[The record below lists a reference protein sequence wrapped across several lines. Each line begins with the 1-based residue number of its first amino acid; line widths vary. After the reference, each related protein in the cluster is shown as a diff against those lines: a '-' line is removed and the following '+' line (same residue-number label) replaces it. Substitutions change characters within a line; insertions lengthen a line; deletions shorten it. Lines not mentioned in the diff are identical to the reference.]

1 MASTVA
7 AGDRPL
13 IEREARGAFWLTVAL
28 LGLLAVLPAAALVR
42 ASLWPSGSFDP
53 APALAEIARP
63 VVLRA
68 AWNSLESAFLSAV
81 IAVLIG
87 GISALL
93 IGASDMRGKR
103 LFALLM
109 TMGMLVAPQVAA
121 LAFKTLAGPASPI
134 LKLIGLAPAP
144 GTANPLMGRWGVIL
158 VLGLHHAPLVMLTLL
173 AGLKTLPDSLI
184 EAAELDG
191 ATARVLTLH
200 VVIPC
205 IAVHV
210 AAAMMLAFVAALGN
224 FGIPALLGLPVNY
237 VTVPTLIYRQ
247 LSSFGPG
254 VIGDVASLSI
264 ILALV
269 AGLAI
274 LTALQLLRGRS
285 AILDNDRSL
294 KPYWRLGRWRPPVE
308 LFAVALV
315 VLTVILPFLSLL
327 ASALVPAIGMP
338 LTIETMTIRAFG
350 EVMLRQAATVEAFR
364 NSFLLAGGAAILLA
378 LVALP
383 VGYAIVRLAGRSRST
398 LLFLIELPFAL
409 PGIVVAIAAILL
421 FLRPLPLIGVSLYAT
436 PWIIL
441 FAYLA
446 RFLSMAAKPT
456 IAALTQLDQ
465 AVEEAA
471 SLCGAGFVQR
481 LRHVLLPAILPAMLA
496 GGLFVFLSAFNEL
509 TVSALLWGP
518 GTRTLG
524 VILFS
529 LEEAGLTAEAS
540 ALAVVTMLIVA
551 ALMLILDRLGR
562 RLPPGVVP
570 WAV

>member
-1 MASTVA
+1 VAWAVAS
-7 AGDRPL
+7 GDRSL
-13 IEREARGAFWLTVAL
+13 IEREGRGAFWLTVVL
-28 LGLLAVLPAAALVR
+28 LGLLALLPAAALVR
-42 ASLWPSGSFDP
+42 ASLWPSGNFDP

-68 AWNSLESAFLSAV
+68 AWNSLESAFLSAA

-87 GISALL
+87 GVSALL
-93 IGASDMRGKR
+93 VGTSDMRGKR

-134 LKLIGLAPAP
+134 LKLIGMAPAP

-173 AGLKTLPDSLI
+173 AGLKTLPNSLI

-191 ATARVLTLH
+191 ATVGVVTSH
-200 VVIPC
+200 VVMPC
-205 IAVHV
+205 LAVHV

-274 LTALQLLRGRS
+274 LTALQLLQGRS
-285 AILDNDRSL
+285 AILDGDSGL
-294 KPYWRLGRWRPPVE
+294 KPYWRLGRWRLLVE
-308 LFAVALV
+308 VFAVALV
-315 VLTVILPFLSLL
+315 VLTLVLPFLSLL

-338 LTIETMTIRAFG
+338 LNLQTITIRAFS
-350 EVMLRQAATVEAFR
+350 EVVLRQAATIEAFR
-364 NSFLLAGGAAILLA
+364 NSFALAGGAAILLA

-383 VGYAIVRLAGRSRST
+383 VGYAIVRLAGRSRSA

-421 FLRPLPLIGVSLYAT
+421 FLRPLPLVGVSLYAT

-446 RFLSMAAKPT
+446 RFLSMAIKPA

-465 AVEEAA
+465 SVEEAA
-471 SLCGAGFVQR
+471 SLCGAGFGQR

-496 GGLFVFLSAFNEL
+496 GALFVFLSAFNEL

-540 ALAVVTMLIVA
+540 ALAVLTMLIVA

>member
-1 MASTVA
+1 M
-7 AGDRPL
+7 
-13 IEREARGAFWLTVAL
+13 
-28 LGLLAVLPAAALVR
+28 
-42 ASLWPSGSFDP
+42 
-53 APALAEIARP
+53 
-63 VVLRA
+63 
-68 AWNSLESAFLSAV
+68 
-81 IAVLIG
+81 
-87 GISALL
+87 
-93 IGASDMRGKR
+93 
-103 LFALLM
+103 
-109 TMGMLVAPQVAA
+109 
-121 LAFKTLAGPASPI
+121 
-134 LKLIGLAPAP
+134 
-144 GTANPLMGRWGVIL
+144 
-158 VLGLHHAPLVMLTLL
+158 
-173 AGLKTLPDSLI
+173 
-184 EAAELDG
+184 
-191 ATARVLTLH
+191 
-200 VVIPC
+200 PC
-205 IAVHV
+205 LAVHV

-274 LTALQLLRGRS
+274 LAALQLLQGRS
-285 AILDNDRSL
+285 AVLDGDGGL
-294 KPYWRLGRWRPPVE
+294 KPYWRLGRWRLLVE
-308 LFAVALV
+308 VFAVALV
-315 VLTVILPFLSLL
+315 VLTLVLPFLSLL

-338 LTIETMTIRAFG
+338 LNLQTITIRAFS
-350 EVMLRQAATVEAFR
+350 EVVLRQAATIEAFR
-364 NSFLLAGGAAILLA
+364 NSFVLAGGAAILLA

-383 VGYAIVRLAGRSRST
+383 VGYAIVRLAGRSRSA

-446 RFLSMAAKPT
+446 RFLSMAIKPA

-465 AVEEAA
+465 SVEEAA
-471 SLCGAGFVQR
+471 SLCGAGFGQR
-481 LRHVLLPAILPAMLA
+481 LHHVLLPAILPAMLA
-496 GGLFVFLSAFNEL
+496 GALFVFLSAFNEL

-540 ALAVVTMLIVA
+540 ALAVLTMLIVA